1 MQTYLQLSFQ
11 VVCRG
16 CRRASKALISRHN
29 PQMTPEVISVSDQ
42 QLLLGP
48 DPSVRQKQRLT
59 RHLLQKADSGLHS
72 SVGQRPG
79 KTRGHSDLSFP
90 GDRLGAFSL

>member
-11 VVCRG
+11 VVCR
-16 CRRASKALISRHN
+16 CQRASKALISKHN

-72 SVGQRPG
+72 SV
-79 KTRGHSDLSFP
+79 
-90 GDRLGAFSL
+90 